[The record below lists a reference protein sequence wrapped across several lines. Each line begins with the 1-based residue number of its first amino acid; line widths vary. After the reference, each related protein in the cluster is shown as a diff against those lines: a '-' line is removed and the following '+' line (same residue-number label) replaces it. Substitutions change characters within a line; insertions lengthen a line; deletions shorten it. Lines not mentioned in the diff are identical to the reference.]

1 MTGGGKFIRSFG
13 FAAVWLTF
21 AATTPGLAQAEGG
34 VDQSA
39 PLYEKLPQAI
49 KDKGYI
55 VSATTGR
62 YPPYNFLKEDGKTLQ
77 GAAIDLGEEMGKVLG
92 VPVRNEIAESV
103 ASFITGVISGR
114 YDFVFGT
121 VADTAER
128 QNTVDMIDWTSQT
141 TAFLVRKGNPKNIN
155 GIGDICGLRVAVQQA
170 SFAEPVLHQ
179 QDDICKKNERKP
191 VDVQTLSDQ
200 ATMALAIQA
209 GRIDASFA
217 GNAALVFY
225 QSKNAQFE
233 VVGAGENLMGTLW
246 QASVTP
252 KGSELTPVILAAWE
266 ELYKSG
272 AYQRIMTKWG
282 VDKDMLKAPGIN
294 MAK

>member
-1 MTGGGKFIRSFG
+1 MSRNRDFIRWIG
-13 FAAVWLTF
+13 L
-21 AATTPGLAQAEGG
+21 AATAVVLTAANSSFAHAEGS
-34 VDQSA
+34 VDKTA
-39 PLYEKLPQAI
+39 PLYDKLPQAI
-49 KDKGYI
+49 KDRGYI

-62 YPPYNFLKEDGKTLQ
+62 YPPYNFLKEDGVTLE
-77 GAAIDLGEEMGKVLG
+77 GASIDLGIEMEKVLG
-92 VPVRNEIAESV
+92 VPIRNEIAESV

-128 QNTVDMIDWTSQT
+128 QKTVDMVDWTSQS
-141 TAFLVRKGNPKNIN
+141 TAFLVPKGNPENIK
-155 GIGDICGLRVAVQQA
+155 GINDICGLRVAVQQA

-179 QDDICKKNERKP
+179 QDEICKKDNRP
-191 VDVQTLSDQ
+191 AVDIQTLSDQ

-209 GRIDASFA
+209 GRINASFA
-217 GNAALVFY
+217 GNAALVYY
-225 QSKNAQFE
+225 QSKNNQFE

-252 KGSELTPVILAAWE
+252 KGSELTQVVLEAWQE
-266 ELYKSG
+266 MYKSG
-272 AYQRIMTKWG
+272 AYERIMTKWG
-282 VDKDMLKAPGIN
+282 VEKDMLDAPGIN